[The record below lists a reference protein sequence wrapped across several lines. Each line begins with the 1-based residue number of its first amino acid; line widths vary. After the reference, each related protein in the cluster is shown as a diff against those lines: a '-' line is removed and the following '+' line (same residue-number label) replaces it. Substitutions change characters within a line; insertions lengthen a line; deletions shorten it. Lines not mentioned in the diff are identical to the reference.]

1 MKRKKSIN
9 ILNDIK
15 KAASV
20 LFKNGEAVNIMGDFE
35 RLCNEYRENKRM
47 IEELTAMND
56 DIKAHILKIMAG
68 NEVMREGAVK
78 ASYKTVITNRFN
90 SSKFKEE
97 YPGLYRE
104 YSTQVSTKR
113 FTVS

>member
-1 MKRKKSIN
+1 MKRKRTIDIS
-9 ILNDIK
+9 NDIK
-15 KAASV
+15 RAVKI
-20 LFKNGEAVNIMGDFE
+20 LFKNREAVNMMGDFE

-47 IEELTAMND
+47 IEEITAIND
-56 DIKAHILKIMAG
+56 ELKADILKIMAG
-68 NEVMREGAVK
+68 NEVMREGAAK

-104 YSTQVSTKR
+104 YSTKVSTKR

>member
-1 MKRKKSIN
+1 MLKRKRTIDIS
-9 ILNDIK
+9 NDIK
-15 KAASV
+15 RAVKI
-20 LFKNGEAVNIMGDFE
+20 LFKGEAVNMMGDFE

-68 NEVMREGAVK
+68 NEVMREGAAK
-78 ASYKTVITNRFN
+78 ASYKTVVSNRFN

>member
-1 MKRKKSIN
+1 MKRKQSID

-15 KAASV
+15 KAVSI
-20 LFKNGEAVNIMGDFE
+20 LFNGKAVNMMGDFE

-56 DIKAHILKIMAG
+56 ELKADILKLMMG
-68 NEVMREGAVK
+68 NETMREGAAK

>member
-1 MKRKKSIN
+1 M
-9 ILNDIK
+9 
-15 KAASV
+15 
-20 LFKNGEAVNIMGDFE
+20 MGDFE

-47 IEELTAMND
+47 IEELTAMNNGL
-56 DIKAHILKIMAG
+56 KAHILKIMAG
-68 NEVMREGAVK
+68 NETMREGAAK

-113 FTVS
+113 FTVSQEV

>member
-1 MKRKKSIN
+1 MKRKQSID

-15 KAASV
+15 KAVSV
-20 LFKNGEAVNIMGDFE
+20 LFKNGKAVSKMGDFE

-47 IEELTAMND
+47 IEEITSMNEELKD
-56 DIKAHILKIMAG
+56 HILKIMAG
-68 NEVMREGAVK
+68 NEVMREGAAK
-78 ASYKTVITNRFN
+78 ASYKTVVSNRFN